1 MENVMNDL
9 YGADMIDKLVQS
21 AEDEQKRKYLD
32 RVWAMSKIDMF
43 KELMRV
49 HGESTKM
56 MLQAQAEIDNLK
68 AVIAQ
73 YNEVKHW
80 TTVIRHQIRL

>member
-1 MENVMNDL
+1 MIN
-9 YGADMIDKLVQS
+9 GAAVIDQLVQS
-21 AEDEQKRKYLD
+21 ADEDFKRAYLD
-32 RVWAMSKIDMF
+32 RVWNMSKMDMF

-56 MLQAQAEIDNLK
+56 MTQAQAEIDNLK

-73 YNEVKHW
+73 YSEAKH
-80 TTVIRHQIRL
+80 

>member
-1 MENVMNDL
+1 MIN
-9 YGADMIDKLVQS
+9 GAAVIDQLVES
-21 AEDEQKRKYLD
+21 ADEEFKRKYLD
-32 RVWAMSKIDMF
+32 RVWAMNKMDMF

-56 MLQAQAEIDNLK
+56 MNQAQAEIDNLK

-73 YNEVKHW
+73 YSEVKH
-80 TTVIRHQIRL
+80 

>member
-1 MENVMNDL
+1 MENLMIN
-9 YGADMIDKLVQS
+9 GAAVIDQLVES
-21 AEDEQKRKYLD
+21 ADEAFKRQYLD
-32 RVWAMSKIDMF
+32 RVWAMSKMDMF

-56 MLQAQAEIDNLK
+56 MIQAQAEIDNLK

-73 YNEVKHW
+73 YNEAKH
-80 TTVIRHQIRL
+80 

>member
-1 MENVMNDL
+1 MIN
-9 YGADMIDKLVQS
+9 GAAVIDQLVES
-21 AEDEQKRKYLD
+21 ADEAFKRAYLD
-32 RVWAMSKIDMF
+32 RVWAMSKMDMF

-56 MLQAQAEIDNLK
+56 MTQAQAEIDNLK

-73 YNEVKHW
+73 YSEAKH
-80 TTVIRHQIRL
+80 

>member
-1 MENVMNDL
+1 MENGMIN
-9 YGADMIDKLVQS
+9 GAAVIDQLVES
-21 AEDEQKRKYLD
+21 ADEDFKRKYLD
-32 RVWAMSKIDMF
+32 RVWAMSKMDMF

-56 MLQAQAEIDNLK
+56 MTQAQAEIDNLK

-73 YNEVKHW
+73 YSEGLH
-80 TTVIRHQIRL
+80 

>member
-1 MENVMNDL
+1 MENLMMN
-9 YGADMIDKLVQS
+9 GAAVIDQLVET
-21 AEDEQKRKYLD
+21 ADEAFKRQYLD
-32 RVWAMSKIDMF
+32 RVWSMTKIDMF

-56 MLQAQAEIDNLK
+56 MTQAQAEIDNLK

-73 YNEVKHW
+73 YSEAKH
-80 TTVIRHQIRL
+80 

>member
-1 MENVMNDL
+1 MENSMIN
-9 YGADMIDKLVQS
+9 GAAVIDQLVES
-21 AEDEQKRKYLD
+21 VDEDFKRKYLD
-32 RVWAMSKIDMF
+32 RVWAMSKMDMF

-56 MLQAQAEIDNLK
+56 MTQAQAEIDNLK

-73 YNEVKHW
+73 YSEVKH
-80 TTVIRHQIRL
+80 